1 MKKRILESNFFSVIS
16 DGTTD
21 ASITE
26 DEIVYLRHAKDGQTY
41 LEFVAVVGVVLADA
55 KSITD
60 AILSSLSDQLG
71 ISTEDVS
78 RKMVGVGSDGASVM
92 LGKNNGVATKL
103 RAINPELQAVHCT
116 AHRLEL
122 AYKDAMKKAT
132 ICSNVNTLLLNLYLY
147 YKHSSKNRSALK
159 QAAAAVEARVAIP
172 TRVGGTRWLP
182 HIERALKNLLTG
194 YRALVAHLHQVTRH
208 SHI

>member
-1 MKKRILESNFFSVIS
+1 MKSC
-16 DGTTD
+16 
-21 ASITE
+21 
-26 DEIVYLRHAKDGQTY
+26 

-132 ICSNVNTLLLNLYLY
+132 ICSNVNTLLVNLYLY